1 MYKLNRFK
9 EQISKYKKL
18 SMNEAKELLVLANNT
33 ADPILKE
40 KYINEVILGTLYIVY
55 NFILSNDYLIN
66 SKEYDMDD
74 IISVF
79 CEVWIRYIKKGKL
92 LDANNFSLILLNTFL
107 TETSNLIA
115 PEEICYLEM
124 FGISKEK
131 MLDLFKKYIV
141 LKNNNVDVKLNDLT
155 CDTSINK
162 YIITIFDNIYKKF
175 YFSSDKE
182 ISRNKIYGLFKIL
195 ISSGL
200 KEKLNKNL
208 VDETSYE
215 EEIINNEFNRQFRVA
230 VLKETLP
237 DNQKD
242 IIYKRFGFDGEAK
255 TLEEVASTYGVT
267 KENIRQ
273 IEAKALK
280 KLRHTRS
287 IIQFNK

>member
-92 LDANNFSLILLNTFL
+92 LDANNFSSILLTTFL
-107 TETSNLIA
+107 AEVSNLIA
-115 PEEICYLEM
+115 PEEIYYLET
-124 FGISKEK
+124 FGISKEQ
-131 MLDLFKKYIV
+131 MVDLFKKYIV

-175 YFSSDKE
+175 DFSSDKE
-182 ISRNKIYGLFKIL
+182 ISRNKIYGLFQMF

-208 VDETSYE
+208 VDETSFE
-215 EEIINNEFNRQFRVA
+215 EEMINDKFYSDFNVAVEKILPDIQRDIIN
-230 VLKETLP
+230 
-237 DNQKD
+237 
-242 IIYKRFGFDGEAK
+242 KRFGFDGEAK

-280 KLRHTRS
+280 KLRRTRS
-287 IIQFNK
+287 IIQFSK

>member
-92 LDANNFSLILLNTFL
+92 LDANNFSSILLTTFL
-107 TETSNLIA
+107 AEVSNLIA
-115 PEEICYLEM
+115 PEEIYYLET
-124 FGISKEK
+124 FGISKEQ
-131 MLDLFKKYIV
+131 MVDLFKKYIV
-141 LKNNNVDVKLNDLT
+141 LKNRCVDVKLNDLT

-175 YFSSDKE
+175 DFSSDKE
-182 ISRNKIYGLFKIL
+182 ISRNKIYGLFQMF

-200 KEKLNKNL
+200 KEKLNRNL
-208 VDETSYE
+208 VDETSFE
-215 EEIINNEFNRQFRVA
+215 EEMINDKFYSDFNVAVEKILPDIQRDIIN
-230 VLKETLP
+230 
-237 DNQKD
+237 
-242 IIYKRFGFDGEAK
+242 KRFGFDGEAK

-280 KLRHTRS
+280 KLRRTRS
-287 IIQFNK
+287 IIQFSK

>member
-1 MYKLNRFK
+1 MDKLIYFK
-9 EQISKYKKL
+9 KQISKYKKL

-92 LDANNFSLILLNTFL
+92 LDVNNFSSILLNTFL

-131 MLDLFKKYIV
+131 MLELFKKYIV

-162 YIITIFDNIYKKF
+162 YIITIFDNIYEKF
-175 YFSSDKE
+175 DFSDEE
-182 ISRNKIYGLFKIL
+182 ISRNKIYSFFQIL

-200 KEKLNKNL
+200 KERLNKNF
-208 VDETSYE
+208 VDEHIYE
-215 EEIINNEFNRQFRVA
+215 EEIINNKFYSDFNIA
-230 VLKETLP
+230 VKETLS
-237 DNQKD
+237 DYHMD
-242 IIYKRFGFDGEAK
+242 IINKRFGFDVKAK
-255 TLEEVASTYGVT
+255 TLEEVASIYGVT

-287 IIQFNK
+287 IIKFNK

>member
-1 MYKLNRFK
+1 
-9 EQISKYKKL
+9 
-18 SMNEAKELLVLANNT
+18 MNEAKELLVLANNT

-92 LDANNFSLILLNTFL
+92 LDANNFSSILLTTFL
-107 TETSNLIA
+107 AEVSNLIA
-115 PEEICYLEM
+115 PEEIYYLET
-124 FGISKEK
+124 FGISKEQ
-131 MLDLFKKYIV
+131 MVDLFKKYIV
-141 LKNNNVDVKLNDLT
+141 LKNRCVDVKLNDLT

-175 YFSSDKE
+175 DFSSDKE
-182 ISRNKIYGLFKIL
+182 ISRNKIYGLFQMF

-215 EEIINNEFNRQFRVA
+215 EEMINDKFYSDFNVTVEKILPDIQRNIIN
-230 VLKETLP
+230 
-237 DNQKD
+237 
-242 IIYKRFGFDGEAK
+242 KRFGFDGEAK

-280 KLRHTRS
+280 KLRRTRS

>member
-92 LDANNFSLILLNTFL
+92 LDANNFSSILLTTFL
-107 TETSNLIA
+107 AEVSNLIA

-175 YFSSDKE
+175 DFSSDKE
-182 ISRNKIYGLFKIL
+182 ISRNKIYGLFQMF

-208 VDETSYE
+208 VDETSFE
-215 EEIINNEFNRQFRVA
+215 EEMINDKFYSDFNVAVEKILPDIQRDIIN
-230 VLKETLP
+230 
-237 DNQKD
+237 
-242 IIYKRFGFDGEAK
+242 KRFGFDGEAK

-280 KLRHTRS
+280 KLRRTRS
-287 IIQFNK
+287 IIQFSK

>member
-92 LDANNFSLILLNTFL
+92 LDANNFSSILLTTFL
-107 TETSNLIA
+107 AEVSNLIA
-115 PEEICYLEM
+115 PEEIYYLET
-124 FGISKEK
+124 FGISKEQ
-131 MLDLFKKYIV
+131 MVDLFKKYIV
-141 LKNNNVDVKLNDLT
+141 LKNRCVDVKLNDLT

-175 YFSSDKE
+175 DFSSDKE
-182 ISRNKIYGLFKIL
+182 ISRNKIYGLFQMF

-200 KEKLNKNL
+200 KEKLNRNL
-208 VDETSYE
+208 VDETSFE
-215 EEIINNEFNRQFRVA
+215 EEMINDKFYSDFNVAVEKILPDIQRDIINKRV
-230 VLKETLP
+230 
-237 DNQKD
+237 
-242 IIYKRFGFDGEAK
+242 GFDGEAK

-280 KLRHTRS
+280 KLRRTRS
-287 IIQFNK
+287 IIQFSK

>member
-1 MYKLNRFK
+1 
-9 EQISKYKKL
+9 
-18 SMNEAKELLVLANNT
+18 
-33 ADPILKE
+33 
-40 KYINEVILGTLYIVY
+40 
-55 NFILSNDYLIN
+55 
-66 SKEYDMDD
+66 MDD

-175 YFSSDKE
+175 DFSSDKE

-200 KEKLNKNL
+200 KEKLDKNL

>member
-92 LDANNFSLILLNTFL
+92 LDANNFSSILLTTFL
-107 TETSNLIA
+107 AEVSNLIA
-115 PEEICYLEM
+115 PEEIYYLET
-124 FGISKEK
+124 FGISKEQ
-131 MLDLFKKYIV
+131 MVDLFKKYIV

-155 CDTSINK
+155 CDTFINK

-175 YFSSDKE
+175 DFSSDKE

-208 VDETSYE
+208 VDETSFE
-215 EEIINNEFNRQFRVA
+215 EEMINDKFYSDFNVAVEKILPDIQRDIIN
-230 VLKETLP
+230 
-237 DNQKD
+237 
-242 IIYKRFGFDGEAK
+242 KRFGFDGEAK

-280 KLRHTRS
+280 KLRRTRS
-287 IIQFNK
+287 IIQFSK

>member
-92 LDANNFSLILLNTFL
+92 LDANNFSSILLTTFL
-107 TETSNLIA
+107 AEVSNLIA
-115 PEEICYLEM
+115 PEEIYYLET
-124 FGISKEK
+124 FGISKEQ
-131 MLDLFKKYIV
+131 MVDLFKKYIV

-155 CDTSINK
+155 CDTFINK

-175 YFSSDKE
+175 DFSSDKE
-182 ISRNKIYGLFKIL
+182 ISRNKIYGLFQMF

-208 VDETSYE
+208 VDETSFE
-215 EEIINNEFNRQFRVA
+215 EEMINDKFYSDFNVAVEKILPDIQRDIIN
-230 VLKETLP
+230 
-237 DNQKD
+237 
-242 IIYKRFGFDGEAK
+242 KRFGFDGEAK

-280 KLRHTRS
+280 KLRRTRS
-287 IIQFNK
+287 IIQFSK

>member
-92 LDANNFSLILLNTFL
+92 LDANNFSSILLTTFL
-107 TETSNLIA
+107 AEVSNLIA

-175 YFSSDKE
+175 DFSSDKE

-215 EEIINNEFNRQFRVA
+215 EEMINDKFYSDFNIA
-230 VLKETLP
+230 VKETLS
-237 DNQKD
+237 DYHMG
-242 IIYKRFGFDGEAK
+242 IINKRFGFDGEAK

-280 KLRHTRS
+280 KLRRTRS
-287 IIQFNK
+287 IIQFSK

>member
-1 MYKLNRFK
+1 MDKLIYFK
-9 EQISKYKKL
+9 KQISKYKKL
-18 SMNEAKELLVLANNT
+18 SIAEAKELLILANNT

-92 LDANNFSLILLNTFL
+92 LDANNFSSILLTTFL
-107 TETSNLIA
+107 AEVSNLIA
-115 PEEICYLEM
+115 PEEIYYLET
-124 FGISKEK
+124 FGISKEQ
-131 MLDLFKKYIV
+131 MVDLFKKYIV
-141 LKNNNVDVKLNDLT
+141 LKNRCVDVKLNDLT

-175 YFSSDKE
+175 DFSSDKE
-182 ISRNKIYGLFKIL
+182 ISRNKIYGLFQMF

-200 KEKLNKNL
+200 KEKLNRNL
-208 VDETSYE
+208 VDETSFE
-215 EEIINNEFNRQFRVA
+215 EEMINDKFYSDFNIA
-230 VLKETLP
+230 VKETLS
-237 DNQKD
+237 DYHMG
-242 IIYKRFGFDGEAK
+242 IINKRFGFDGEAK

-280 KLRHTRS
+280 KLRRTRS
-287 IIQFNK
+287 IIQFSK